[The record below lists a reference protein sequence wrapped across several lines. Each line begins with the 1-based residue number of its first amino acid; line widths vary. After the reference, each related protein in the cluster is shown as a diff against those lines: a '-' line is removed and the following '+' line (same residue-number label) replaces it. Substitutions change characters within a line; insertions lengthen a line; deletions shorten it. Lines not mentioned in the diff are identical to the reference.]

1 MEQTNYEGL
10 IPTEPPEGLI
20 EWMRERG
27 CFNKEYIVYKQAYV
41 YNPLTEKKEKMVE
54 CRCSAC
60 GEVYYLPRVE
70 FDGCSNVYARAPFGF
85 ENIVGDNVENVISGT
100 TTICPHCGAQAEA
113 IHCGQMRYSKTV
125 SEHWPMT
132 VCRVGNTIPQS
143 ATLTAPF
150 TQGSLEVGDRLAIV
164 TWYVCRHLNSDGTT
178 RVFCNP
184 WEAYVAEDR
193 KVVKLAG
200 YQRFTSSIA
209 WYRDWHQRERFVDS
223 FGKIGKA
230 DIYPFDENVL
240 IGTSAENC
248 KLDKYI
254 NDCKDFVYPISYMN
268 LWVKHKNV
276 ENLIMQG
283 MARFVNAKLDDLN
296 SPYYSVMQ
304 SVRDIKVINWK
315 AKRPNEMLGLTKE
328 EYRLARKFRWK
339 PDDLE
344 FYKDAKAYGIK
355 PEDVDLC
362 KLYDYYNIKFL
373 FAYDGVNIMR
383 TLRYINKQAKKYSQQ
398 RNPHVRD
405 ITDYWDMMKEL
416 KEDLSDERIRYP
428 QNLIQAHD
436 VANERIEYNKSQAM
450 QKQFDERMKALSK
463 YIYEADGFIIRPAGS
478 QIELVAEG
486 KNLNHCVARY
496 ASSHAKGETAIFFI
510 RYKDSADTSYFTLEL
525 DEKKMRV
532 LQNRGKS
539 NCARTDEVKAFEEK
553 WLAHIKEI
561 KMKEKKKNGKRSSKT
576 AA

>member
-1 MEQTNYEGL
+1 M
-10 IPTEPPEGLI
+10 
-20 EWMRERG
+20 
-27 CFNKEYIVYKQAYV
+27 
-41 YNPLTEKKEKMVE
+41 
-54 CRCSAC
+54 
-60 GEVYYLPRVE
+60 
-70 FDGCSNVYARAPFGF
+70 
-85 ENIVGDNVENVISGT
+85 
-100 TTICPHCGAQAEA
+100 
-113 IHCGQMRYSKTV
+113 
-125 SEHWPMT
+125 
-132 VCRVGNTIPQS
+132 
-143 ATLTAPF
+143 
-150 TQGSLEVGDRLAIV
+150 
-164 TWYVCRHLNSDGTT
+164 
-178 RVFCNP
+178 
-184 WEAYVAEDR
+184 AEDR

-200 YQRFTSSIA
+200 YQRFMSSIS
-209 WYRDWHQRERFVDS
+209 WYIDWHQRERFNDS
-223 FGKIGKA
+223 FGKIHK
-230 DIYPFDENVL
+230 DEIYPFDADVL

-254 NDCKDFVYPISYMN
+254 NDCEDFVYPVSYMN

-276 ENLIMQG
+276 ENLVMQG
-283 MARFVNAKLDDLN
+283 MSHFVNAKLDDLN
-296 SPYYSVMQ
+296 SPYYSNMQ
-304 SVRDIKVINWK
+304 SVRDIKGINWK

-339 PDDLE
+339 PEDLE

-373 FAYDGVNIMR
+373 FAYYGVNIMR

-428 QNLIQAHD
+428 QNLIRAHD
-436 VANERIEYNKSQAM
+436 VANERMEYKKSQAM

-463 YIYEADGFIIRPAGS
+463 YIYEADGFVIRPAGS
-478 QIELVAEG
+478 QIELVNEG
-486 KNLNHCVARY
+486 KALNHCVASY
-496 ASSHAKGETAIFFI
+496 AGAHARVETAIFFVRYSESPECSYCTLEFDEKNMRVRQNR
-510 RYKDSADTSYFTLEL
+510 RYKNYDPPE
-525 DEKKMRV
+525 E
-532 LQNRGKS
+532 
-539 NCARTDEVKAFEEK
+539 EKAFVEK

>member
-27 CFNKEYIVYKQAYV
+27 CFDKEYIVYKQAYV

-60 GEVYYLPRVE
+60 NETYYLPRAE
-70 FDGCSNVYARAPFGF
+70 YDGCANVYAPAPFGF
-85 ENIVGDNVENVISGT
+85 ENIVGDYVENVISGT
-100 TTICPHCGAQAEA
+100 TTICPHCGASAEA

-125 SEHWPMT
+125 SEHWPLS
-132 VCRVGNTIPQS
+132 VHR
-143 ATLTAPF
+143 
-150 TQGSLEVGDRLAIV
+150 VGDRLAIV

-200 YQRFTSSIA
+200 YQRFISSIS
-209 WYRDWHQRERFVDS
+209 WFRDWKQRERFIDS

-230 DIYPFDENVL
+230 DIYPFDESVL
-240 IGTSAENC
+240 IGTTAENC

-254 NDCKDFVYPISYMN
+254 NDCKDIVYPISYMN

-276 ENLIMQG
+276 ENLVMQG
-283 MARFVNAKLDDLN
+283 MSRIVNEKLDDLN
-296 SPYYSVMQ
+296 SPYYSNMK
-304 SVRDIKVINWK
+304 SVKDITGINFK
-315 AKRPNEMLGLTKE
+315 AKKPNEMLGLSKE
-328 EYRLARKFRWK
+328 EFRLARRFKWTIK
-339 PDDLE
+339 DIE
-344 FYKDAKAYGIK
+344 FYNDAKEYGIK

-362 KLYDYYNIKFL
+362 KLYDYYNVKRL
-373 FAYDGVNIMR
+373 FTYKDINIMR
-383 TLRYINKQAKKYSQQ
+383 TLRYISKQAKKYSAQ
-398 RNPHVRD
+398 RNPHVND
-405 ITDYWDMMKEL
+405 ITDYWDMMIEL

-428 QNLIQAHD
+428 QNLIRAHD
-436 VANERIEYNKSQAM
+436 VANERMEYKKSAEM
-450 QKQFDERMKALSK
+450 QKQFDKRTKELSK

-478 QIELVAEG
+478 QLELVAEG

-510 RYKDSADTSYFTLEL
+510 RHSESPESSYFTLEL
-525 DEKKMRV
+525 DEKNMRV
-532 LQNRGKS
+532 RQNRGKG
-539 NCARTDEVKAFEEK
+539 NCARTDEIEAFEEK
-553 WLAHIKEI
+553 WLAHCKEI
-561 KMKEKKKNGKRSSKT
+561 KIKEKKKNGKRNSKT

>member
-10 IPTEPPEGLI
+10 IPTSPPEGLI
-20 EWMRERG
+20 DWMRERG
-27 CFNKEYIVYKQAYV
+27 CFDKEYIVYKQAYV
-41 YNPLTEKKEKMVE
+41 YDPLEERKVKMVE

-60 GEVYYLPRVE
+60 GEVYYLPRAE
-70 FDGCSNVYARAPFGF
+70 YDGCANVYAPAPFGF

-100 TTICPHCGAQAEA
+100 TTICPQCGAQVEA
-113 IHCGQMRYSKTV
+113 VHCGQIRYSKTV
-125 SEHWPMT
+125 SEHWPLS
-132 VCRVGNTIPQS
+132 VHR
-143 ATLTAPF
+143 
-150 TQGSLEVGDRLAIV
+150 VGDRLAIV
-164 TWYVCRHLNSDGTT
+164 TWYVCRDLNSNGTT
-178 RVFCNP
+178 RIFCNP
-184 WEAYVAEDR
+184 WEAYVAKD
-193 KVVKLAG
+193 KNVVKFVG
-200 YQRFTSSIA
+200 YQRFMSSIS
-209 WYRDWHQRERFVDS
+209 WFNEWKQRARFVDS
-223 FGKIGKA
+223 FGKVYAG
-230 DIYPFDENVL
+230 DIFPFDESVL

-283 MARFVNAKLDDLN
+283 MSCFVNVKLDELH
-296 SPYYSVMQ
+296 SPYYSNMQ
-304 SVRDIKVINWK
+304 SVRDIKGINWK

-436 VANERIEYNKSQAM
+436 VANERIEYKKSQAM

-525 DEKKMRV
+525 DEKHMRV
-532 LQNRGKS
+532 VQNRGKS

>member
-10 IPTEPPEGLI
+10 IPTSPPEGLI
-20 EWMRERG
+20 DWMRERG
-27 CFNKEYIVYKQAYV
+27 CFDKEYIVYKHAWV
-41 YNPLTEKKEKMVE
+41 YDPLEERKVKMVE

-60 GEVYYLPRVE
+60 GEVYYLPRAE
-70 FDGCSNVYARAPFGF
+70 YDGCANVYAPAPFGF
-85 ENIVGDNVENVISGT
+85 ENIVGDNVDNVISGT
-100 TTICPHCGAQAEA
+100 TTICPQCGAQVEA
-113 IHCGQMRYSKTV
+113 VHCGQIRYSKTV
-125 SEHWPMT
+125 SEHWPLS
-132 VCRVGNTIPQS
+132 VHR
-143 ATLTAPF
+143 
-150 TQGSLEVGDRLAIV
+150 VGDRLAIV
-164 TWYVCRHLNSDGTT
+164 TWYVCRDLNSNCTT
-178 RVFCNP
+178 RIFCNP
-184 WEAYVAEDR
+184 WEAYVAED
-193 KVVKLAG
+193 KNVVKFVG
-200 YQRFTSSIA
+200 YQRFMSSIS
-209 WYRDWHQRERFVDS
+209 WFNEWKQRARFVDS
-223 FGKIGKA
+223 FGKVYAG
-230 DIYPFDENVL
+230 DIFPFDESVL

-283 MARFVNAKLDDLN
+283 MSCFVNVKLDELN
-296 SPYYSVMQ
+296 SPYYSNMQ
-304 SVRDIKVINWK
+304 SVRDIKGINWK

-436 VANERIEYNKSQAM
+436 VANERIEYKKSQAM

-496 ASSHAKGETAIFFI
+496 AGAHARGETAIFFI
-510 RYKDSADTSYFTLEL
+510 RYKDSADKSYFTLEL